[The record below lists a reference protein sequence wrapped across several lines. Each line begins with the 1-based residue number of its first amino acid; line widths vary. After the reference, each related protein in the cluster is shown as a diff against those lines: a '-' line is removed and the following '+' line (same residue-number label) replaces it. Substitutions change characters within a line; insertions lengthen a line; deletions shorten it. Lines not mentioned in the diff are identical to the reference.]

1 MKLVVAVAVMDA
13 VVEEVAAVA
22 AHRAHHLMTAAVL
35 LLLGDGRSQAAVHEL
50 VAAAVRLEA
59 AGVGARVPRRWGL
72 DGHRR
77 RRRRRRPPGLLLLL
91 LPVGDASLEDSADGP
106 DLLHF
111 FQSEV
116 HKLEVNAIRRLYSYR
131 LEMAIG
137 RILETR
143 QNVRGCPVLL

>member
-77 RRRRRRPPGLLLLL
+77 RRPPGLLLLL